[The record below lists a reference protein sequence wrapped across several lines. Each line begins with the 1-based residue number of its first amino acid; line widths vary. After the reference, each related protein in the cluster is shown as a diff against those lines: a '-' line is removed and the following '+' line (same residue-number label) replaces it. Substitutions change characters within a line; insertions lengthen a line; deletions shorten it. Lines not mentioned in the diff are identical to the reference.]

1 MNTNELK
8 QELIT
13 KISGIEDLDFL
24 NAIKTILDYR
34 NKEPFI
40 DLTKEEEEELRKASN
55 EGKNGQFILQS
66 EMDKKVVEWLKE
78 K

>member
-1 MNTNELK
+1 MNTIELRR
-8 QELIT
+8 ELIT
-13 KISGIEDLDFL
+13 RISGIEDLDFL

-40 DLTKEEEEELRKASN
+40 DLTKEEEEELRKASS
-55 EGKNGQFILQS
+55 EGKNGHSILQS
-66 EMDKKVVEWLKE
+66 EMDKKVAQWLKE

>member
-1 MNTNELK
+1 MNTIELK

-24 NAIKTILDYR
+24 KAIKTILDYR
-34 NKEPFI
+34 NKESFI
-40 DLTKEEEEELRKASN
+40 DLTKEEEEELLRASN
-55 EGKNGQFILQS
+55 EGKNGKFILQS

>member
-1 MNTNELK
+1 MNTIELK

-13 KISGIEDLDFL
+13 KISGIEDMDFL

-34 NKEPFI
+34 NKESFI
-40 DLTKEEEEELRKASN
+40 DLTKEEEEELLRASN